1 MARPSNTI
9 ERRTQIARA
18 LLTVMAREG
27 YERASIADVARV
39 AGVAPGLVHYHFEN
53 KLEILV
59 AAAHELGQDYE
70 ARLDRALAP
79 AVGDPEAELSA
90 FVDAH
95 LRVGKGADPAALAC
109 WIDVSGESLRE
120 PRVREVAASI
130 LAKATERLAGIVR
143 RGTASGRFECD
154 SPEAAAAA
162 IFATI
167 HGYLV
172 LGAMA
177 RSVVPRGSAAGT
189 TLAMCRGLL
198 RPSPG
203 GRASAPWKSSARSN
217 AAPVATLR
225 GRS

>member
-130 LAKATERLAGIVR
+130 LAKHARDQYMDQMDTVYPQYAFACHKGYATAQHRRLLAVHGPCPLHR
-143 RGTASGRFECD
+143 RSF
-154 SPEAAAAA
+154 
-162 IFATI
+162 
-167 HGYLV
+167 
-172 LGAMA
+172 
-177 RSVVPRGSAAGT
+177 
-189 TLAMCRGLL
+189 
-198 RPSPG
+198 
-203 GRASAPWKSSARSN
+203 
-217 AAPVATLR
+217 APVETLL
-225 GRS
+225 GGAGAEAFFDPELEAYLEPGAP

>member
-1 MARPSNTI
+1 MARPSNTV

-18 LLTVMAREG
+18 LLAVMAREG

-59 AAAHELGQDYE
+59 AAACELGRDYE
-70 ARLDRALAP
+70 ARLDRALAG
-79 AVGDPEAELSA
+79 AGGDADAELAA

-130 LAKATERLAGIVR
+130 LAEATGRLTAIVR
-143 RGTASGRFECD
+143 RGVAARRFECD

-162 IFATI
+162 IFAVI
-167 HGYLV
+167 QGYLV

-177 RSVVPRGSAAGT
+177 RPLVPRGSASAT
-189 TLAMCRGLL
+189 TMAMCRGLL
-198 RPSPG
+198 EPKRGSTRSTAAR
-203 GRASAPWKSSARSN
+203 RA
-217 AAPVATLR
+217 AASR